1 MKMPITKKAKE
12 PPSEITIDRSEVK
25 FVRHLP
31 TCPKCKLTDDIFFF
45 DVTSEIYECLRCNL
59 RFSFA
64 H

>member
-1 MKMPITKKAKE
+1 MIMRTTKIAKE
-12 PPSEITIDRSEVK
+12 QPSEITIGRDEVK
-25 FVRHLP
+25 IIRHLP

-59 RFSFA
+59 RFRFA